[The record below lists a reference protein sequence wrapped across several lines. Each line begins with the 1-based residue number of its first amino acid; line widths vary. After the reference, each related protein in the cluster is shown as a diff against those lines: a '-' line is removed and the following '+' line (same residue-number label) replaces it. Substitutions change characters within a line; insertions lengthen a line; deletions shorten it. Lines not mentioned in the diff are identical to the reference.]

1 MTPITALWLPI
12 LVSAIFVFLASS
24 IIHMLLNW
32 HKADY
37 RPVPNDTAFGDA
49 IRPMAIPPGDYMI
62 PCAGSSSEM
71 KSPEFA
77 EKMRTGPVMVFTV
90 MPNGEMSMGRSLGRW
105 FVYLL
110 VVSTFSA
117 YIAGRALP
125 PGANYLEVFRFT
137 GATAFIAYGVALW
150 QMWIWYHRNLG
161 TTLRNTIDSLIYA
174 MLTAGTF
181 GWLWPK

>member
-12 LVSAIFVFLASS
+12 LVSAIFVFIASS
-24 IIHMLLNW
+24 VIHMLLKW
-32 HKADY
+32 HDSDY
-37 RPVPNDTAFGDA
+37 RPVPDEATFGNA
-49 IRPMAIPPGDYMI
+49 VRPLGLPPGDYMI
-62 PCAGSSSEM
+62 PRPRSTAEM

-90 MPNGEMSMGRSLGRW
+90 MPGGMSMGRSLGLW
-105 FVYLL
+105 FVYLI
-110 VVSTFSA
+110 VVSTFAA
-117 YIAGRALP
+117 YIGGRALA

-137 GATAFIAYGVALW
+137 GATAFIAYATGIW

-161 TTLRNTIDSLIYA
+161 TTIRSTIDSLIYA